1 MLGSGTGRR
10 FREGVR
16 NEQETTHAGADHHG
30 ASGGRGRSGEGQD
43 GEDGDPGAR
52 DQRADVLAVEEG
64 VWWDEGGPG
73 ASIQGAAERERTT
86 EASGGNLALDK
97 LILEEAAKGNF

>member
-1 MLGSGTGRR
+1 MLGSGAGHR
-10 FREGVR
+10 FREEVR

-52 DQRADVLAVEEG
+52 DQRADVLAVAEG
-64 VWWDEGGPG
+64 VRGDEGGPG